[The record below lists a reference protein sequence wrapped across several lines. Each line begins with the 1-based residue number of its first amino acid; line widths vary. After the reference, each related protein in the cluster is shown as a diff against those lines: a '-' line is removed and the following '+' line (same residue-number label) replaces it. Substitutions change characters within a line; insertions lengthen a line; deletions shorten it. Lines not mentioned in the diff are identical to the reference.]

1 MWSTGAISQL
11 QWKCQAN
18 CTDIFVC
25 LSVEMFYDAILFCFF
40 SFNLSTSVP
49 SVTRKKTSG
58 YGLKVLILRNTG
70 ERHSQHAQRKLD
82 KICKESTLTK
92 CVQAQLRPV
101 AVWGKWC
108 TERKRTWFRLF
119 RVKKKKK
126 KKIIHG
132 IILFKEP
139 ARKCIKLQDKNLGFQ
154 LIN

>member
-1 MWSTGAISQL
+1 MPCFIRARLRSHAKAFPSVVVRLTGRISKCEAQVRSANYNESVKL
-11 QWKCQAN
+11 IVQTSSCVYLWKCFMTLY
-18 CTDIFVC
+18 C
-25 LSVEMFYDAILFCFF
+25 FCFF

-101 AVWGKWC
+101 AV
-108 TERKRTWFRLF
+108 
-119 RVKKKKK
+119 
-126 KKIIHG
+126 
-132 IILFKEP
+132 
-139 ARKCIKLQDKNLGFQ
+139 
-154 LIN
+154 